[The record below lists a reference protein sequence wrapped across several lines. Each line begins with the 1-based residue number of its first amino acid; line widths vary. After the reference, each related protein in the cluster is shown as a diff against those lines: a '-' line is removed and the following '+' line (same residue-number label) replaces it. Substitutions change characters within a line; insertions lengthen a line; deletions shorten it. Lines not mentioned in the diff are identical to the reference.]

1 MKKRIFAAILTSL
14 LVAFSAVS
22 CGAPRYSEDEIRGA
36 LEELL
41 PKSHELNV
49 IYFGEG
55 LPLSNDNALV
65 EEFYGMFESDI
76 EAINYHPVD
85 PACGY
90 ANETEIREATLEV
103 FTADYAEYLFERAFS
118 GISAVFNEDGEEAY
132 TKTAIYAMYLEQDG
146 LLTARINLADEAIP
160 LGREYDL
167 GGMKIVDADE
177 NTVVV
182 EIPTTMDGRALDV
195 ELRLVK
201 TDAGWRLDSPTY

>member
-1 MKKRIFAAILTSL
+1 MKNRVLAAILTSL
-14 LVAFSAVS
+14 LLAFSVAS
-22 CGAPRYSEDEIRGA
+22 CGSSRYSEDEIRGA

-41 PKSHELNV
+41 PKSHALNV

-55 LPLSNDNALV
+55 LPLADDNALV
-65 EEFYGMFESDI
+65 EEFYGMFDSDI

-85 PACGY
+85 PDCGY

-118 GISAVFNEDGEEAY
+118 GISATFNEGGEEAY
-132 TKTAIYAMYLEQDG
+132 TTTAVYAMYLEQDG
-146 LLTARINLADEAIP
+146 ILTARINLAEEAIP

-167 GGMKIVDADE
+167 AGMKILDEAE
-177 NTVVV
+177 NTVTV